1 MVGRLYD
8 RLGNFEQAIKYYS
21 LGKFVCQSRVVTCLS
36 KKYYAM
42 ALQSREEESFVDVSL
57 FLKWAHNLS
66 ASVGLQV
73 IYCNVLYLTAVC
85 CSEVQCNATH
95 CCVF

>member
-1 MVGRLYD
+1 MISIIFFSSIESSTDHLTPVLQVMVGRLYD

-73 IYCNVLYLTAVC
+73 M
-85 CSEVQCNATH
+85 
-95 CCVF
+95 